1 VISSYQI
8 TRRLI
13 VKFLA
18 ALELVYFDKFA
29 AVERCF
35 RGRQWPLFGNKT
47 EKTAP
52 SASKIDKQIT
62 VRGSTI
68 RLKIF

>member
-29 AVERCF
+29 AVERRF
-35 RGRQWPLFGNKT
+35 SEAGIFGNKT